1 MAGPIGCSAPNVWW
15 FAPHWGLVSIPWAL
29 QAQVIIIDGA
39 NQAKFRVL
47 KATRLPKALE
57 GEFRPRVNCVGTWAH
72 EHFTLVEQNM
82 ERGSN
87 LTLKI
92 IVRALDLALSAS
104 GDDGKPFP
112 THFWLQCDSAWGE
125 HKHRWEQRFL
135 AVLVDRWVFL
145 SAVGS
150 TLQVGHTHE
159 DVDGLFMSMEIA
171 TAMGWNHPAQMA
183 EIVQRR
189 MLGTL
194 DAVCAW
200 KSWLTPLDDLDPKHG
215 IAGLMSSNTHWLCFT
230 MRADLPV
237 GLAGAPAAGGDTS
250 APAAGG
256 VTCMAKEYMSSLTFM
271 QEVLTM
277 CKAGKS
283 CLLAEA
289 PISLLPR
296 KGFSPKDY
304 TDACRLAEKVR
315 QYLPEHLAAIRY
327 IDAWMANIDPP
338 AEAPPVPA
346 ILQHRWHR
354 QQGSEPIGPVL
365 ERAVLAGTTGEPR
378 LLSLK
383 RRKVAVQTMDL
394 PLTTYVTFRQGQ
406 GISAVQAVQEWN
418 GAQLVGRQP
427 G

>member
-1 MAGPIGCSAPNVWW
+1 MHGHECS
-15 FAPHWGLVSIPWAL
+15 
-29 QAQVIIIDGA
+29 
-39 NQAKFRVL
+39 
-47 KATRLPKALE
+47 
-57 GEFRPRVNCVGTWAH
+57 
-72 EHFTLVEQNM
+72 FTLVEQNV
-82 ERGSN
+82 EKGSN
-87 LTLKI
+87 LTLEI
-92 IVRALDLALSAS
+92 LVRALDRVLSAS

-112 THFWLQCDSAWGE
+112 THFWLQCDNAGGE
-125 HKHRWEQRFL
+125 NKNQWVLRFL
-135 AVLVDRWVFL
+135 AVLVDRGVFR
-145 SAVGS
+145 SAVFS

-159 DVDGLFMSMEIA
+159 DLDGLLGIMSMEIA
-171 TAMGWNHPAQMA
+171 TAMAWNHPAQMA

-189 MLGTL
+189 MSEHLKPLPVRSGTL
-194 DAVCAW
+194 DAVRDW
-200 KSWLTPLDDLDPKHG
+200 KSWLTPLDNLDPKHG
-215 IAGLMSSNTHWLCFT
+215 IVGLMNSNTHWLCFT
-230 MRADLPV
+230 RRVDLPV
-237 GLAGAPAAGGDTS
+237 DLAGAPAAGGDAS
-250 APAAGG
+250 VPAAGG
-256 VTCMAKEYMSSLTFM
+256 NVGLPGDVVCMAKEYMSSPGLM
-271 QEVLTM
+271 QEVFTL
-277 CKAGKS
+277 CNAGKS
-283 CLLAEA
+283 CLLEEA
-289 PISLLPR
+289 PISWLPR
-296 KGFSPKDY
+296 KGFSPKDF
-304 TDACRLAEKVR
+304 TDAHRFAEKVR